1 MLGIFMVLLAL
12 LVTLARFG
20 LPWVQ
25 EQRQALLNQL
35 LPPQSF
41 HTRVERLGLTWI
53 DAGPALSLQG
63 LELEPSTAAAWRLQV
78 GEAKL
83 QLAPWQSLL
92 QRRWVVERLQLQKMR
107 LSLPDSQLKGEE
119 ENSGRTA
126 QAWRP
131 IAELFLDGIRVIE
144 LQDCAVQVT
153 SPLGKL
159 SSLQIERVLWLNQ
172 QGHHRGRVPFAWPI
186 SSWLPSSI

>member
-41 HTRVERLGLTWI
+41 HTRAERLGLTWI

-92 QRRWVVERLQLQKMR
+92 QRRWVVERLQLQKDA
-107 LSLPDSQLKGEE
+107 P
-119 ENSGRTA
+119 
-126 QAWRP
+126 
-131 IAELFLDGIRVIE
+131 ELAGYPV
-144 LQDCAVQVT
+144 
-153 SPLGKL
+153 K
-159 SSLQIERVLWLNQ
+159 
-172 QGHHRGRVPFAWPI
+172 RGRGKQRENRTGLAADCRAVSGWHPGHRATGLCRSGDI
-186 SSWLPSSI
+186 AAR